1 MTKSVPHRDSINAHV
16 KILPPRS
23 SLNSSPRFQI
33 FAWQSVVGGF
43 DLAFGAVLLLICFQ
57 YSTATCHF
65 GAGRG
70 QQPQP
75 LVTFPA
81 KG

>member
-1 MTKSVPHRDSINAHV
+1 MCLDTGEMTKSVPHRDSINAQQFEPF
-16 KILPPRS
+16 PP
-23 SLNSSPRFQI
+23 FQF

-65 GAGRG
+65 GAG
-70 QQPQP
+70 
-75 LVTFPA
+75 
-81 KG
+81 